1 MKIIQK
7 SLVLGKVEYY
17 EMHLNIINSLIPAP
31 LANMEIKVLA
41 LFMSLEG
48 DLVEN
53 DRFNTEA
60 RKFVREKLEISNS
73 GLGNYLK
80 TLKEKG
86 AIVESL
92 SGNLEIVKLL
102 LAEKD
107 EQFYQFKIKKQ

>member
-1 MKIIQK
+1 M
-7 SLVLGKVEYY
+7 VLEKVKYY

-48 DLVEN
+48 DLVQE
-53 DRFNTEA
+53 DRFNSEA
-60 RKFVREKLEISNS
+60 RKKVCKELGISNS

-80 TLKEKG
+80 SLKDKG
-86 AIVESL
+86 AIITGL
-92 SGNLEIVKLL
+92 TGNSEIVKLL
-102 LAEKD
+102 VAEND